1 MTTQYFIDKTNEC
14 YSALYSGLLTAA
26 QSSDPEAIHRFRV
39 DVKNFVG
46 LIVFVFELKSDALWP
61 NTMIF
66 QLKPYY
72 KLSGK
77 IRNINVVKDLLNAH
91 FEQVPNGFCNYLEG
105 QLRRRQNEFETLTS
119 VIEIPEPA
127 EVKNEVARLMAVSP
141 FSTELLERHLAGNK
155 VRALSLISKNSPGE
169 EWHAARTFFKR
180 NYLLS
185 KLLLSPEM
193 EDVTQSENRML
204 EQELGFWHDIV
215 VLTKTYDRYLLTNDC
230 SSSPSFRKQLCEL
243 KQSREKLIYQS
254 TQEVV

>member
-46 LIVFVFELKSDALWP
+46 LMVFVFELKRDALWP

-77 IRNINVVKDLLNAH
+77 IRNINVVKDLLSAH
-91 FEQVPNGFCNYLEG
+91 FDEVPDGFYNYLEG
-105 QLRRRQNEFETLTS
+105 QLLRRQNEFEALTS
-119 VIEIPEPA
+119 DIDLPKA
-127 EVKNEVARLMAVSP
+127 EDVKNEVSLLMAAST
-141 FSTELLERHLAGNK
+141 FSKELLERHLFDNK
-155 VRALSLISKNSPGE
+155 VKALSLISDNSPGE
-169 EWHAARTFFKR
+169 EWHAARSFFKR

-185 KLLLSPEM
+185 KLLLAEVM
-193 EDVTQSENRML
+193 DDVKLSENRIL